1 MHAGMSTRAAPRT
14 ARTATGAG
22 RARKRRGAR
31 WRTRESPSVLPR
43 SVNPR
48 RRQPENEAV
57 PPWASLLREDEPALA
72 SVARTRT
79 RAATRSS
86 SKGEAPSAG
95 AAATR
100 RPAKGMDATSAA
112 VGAAVVGSGRVHELQ
127 SASADPMV
135 YTSVLDGDGVVGAAG
150 TAGGRRAAMHAAAAM
165 EPLQPSPAP
174 ASEPDGRACTD
185 SVLDARRDAA
195 GTAMGLPGGRRV
207 GGASAITGDHARA
220 QANVDAAPDRRLP
233 ATAGRTA
240 RATGANRMSRP
251 GSTAW
256 GDGLAGRSAVVTSP
270 ASANVDART
279 RQLLRNDSGDAPT

>member
-1 MHAGMSTRAAPRT
+1 MSTREAART

-22 RARKRRGAR
+22 RARTRRGGR

-72 SVARTRT
+72 SVARTR
-79 RAATRSS
+79 AATRSS

-112 VGAAVVGSGRVHELQ
+112 GGAAVVGSGRVHELQ

-135 YTSVLDGDGVVGAAG
+135 YTSVLDGDGVVGAAA
-150 TAGGRRAAMHAAAAM
+150 TAGGRRAAMHTAAAM

-195 GTAMGLPGGRRV
+195 GTATGLPGGRRV
-207 GGASAITGDHARA
+207 GGTSAITGDHARA
-220 QANVDAAPDRRLP
+220 QANVDAAPGRRLP

-256 GDGLAGRSAVVTSP
+256 GDCLAGRSAVVTSP

>member
-1 MHAGMSTRAAPRT
+1 
-14 ARTATGAG
+14 
-22 RARKRRGAR
+22 
-31 WRTRESPSVLPR
+31 
-43 SVNPR
+43 
-48 RRQPENEAV
+48 
-57 PPWASLLREDEPALA
+57 
-72 SVARTRT
+72 
-79 RAATRSS
+79 
-86 SKGEAPSAG
+86 
-95 AAATR
+95 
-100 RPAKGMDATSAA
+100 
-112 VGAAVVGSGRVHELQ
+112 
-127 SASADPMV
+127 MV

-185 SVLDARRDAA
+185 SVFDARRDAA
-195 GTAMGLPGGRRV
+195 GTATGLPGGRRV

-220 QANVDAAPDRRLP
+220 QANVDAAPGRRLP

-240 RATGANRMSRP
+240 RATGANRMSSP

-279 RQLLRNDSGDAPT
+279 RQLL